1 MSEFNLCINHPPEGD
16 KNTTKMK
23 KKHLNWLQEYNAC
36 KESIRWIKQNNIQS
50 LEKAWNICERGDWL
64 LWMATRL
71 SIDRRKLVL
80 CAALYAHTIVQHMED
95 ARSRDAVRIAFL
107 WGRGKATDVELE
119 KASDDAYA
127 AVIAARTV
135 DTATY
140 AAVWAA
146 VWATTFTD
154 AIWAVNTI
162 ADASADKKSNQLYTA
177 KIAKKV
183 LTEDVLKKIKKI
195 K

>member
-1 MSEFNLCINHPPEGD
+1 
-16 KNTTKMK
+16 MK

-107 WGRGKATDVELE
+107 WGRGKATDAELE
-119 KASDDAYA
+119 KARINAWA
-127 AVIAARTV
+127 AVIAARTD